1 MERKKPGR
9 PSKGDRGHLSAL
21 LPRPLLAAAHEHAAR
36 AGMTLTDLV
45 GELLAAEV
53 GTTYQT
59 QEALPRTA

>member
-9 PSKGDRGHLSAL
+9 PSKGDRRAVVAR
-21 LPRPLLAAAHEHAAR
+21 LPRALADAAREHAAR
-36 AGMTLTDLV
+36 RGMTVNDLV

-59 QEALPRTA
+59 QEALPRIA